1 MEASNISWIVYEL
14 VRVKD
19 DRNSM
24 RHEDVLGHY
33 QAKLQDLRSKNR
45 RLTFQLKDLYG
56 KYERAMRCDESSVE
70 GNRAAS
76 SMTKVPSKEVSDQ
89 LGISLKDKSLIGK
102 SHPTHDIDSQL
113 NVRMNRSSRG
123 HIRSSTK
130 TAAAAAAAGSG
141 DSDVTGTR
149 RLTGDLNRNKNTDS
163 KDENECSS
171 VDVPI
176 PQALT
181 EGIATSARSDI
192 VLCNLSSSTE
202 GTIFVHLLSQS
213 VLNYFLTTTFHTH
226 FIIPATN

>member
-33 QAKLQDLRSKNR
+33 QAKLQELRSKNR
-45 RLTFQLKDLYG
+45 RLNFQLKDLYG
-56 KYERAMRCDESSVE
+56 KYERAMRGDESSVE
-70 GNRAAS
+70 GNRAVS
-76 SMTKVPSKEVSDQ
+76 SVTEVPSVEVSDQ
-89 LGISLKDKSLIGK
+89 HEISSKDESLIAK
-102 SHPTHDIDSQL
+102 SHPPHDVDSQSS
-113 NVRMNRSSRG
+113 VRVNRSIRS

-130 TAAAAAAAGSG
+130 TAAAADADSG

-149 RLTGDLNRNKNTDS
+149 RLTGNLNRNKNTDS

-171 VDVPI
+171 VDVLI
-176 PQALT
+176 PK
-181 EGIATSARSDI
+181 ECSIGIATSARSDV

-202 GTIFVHLLSQS
+202 GTIFLLFLILSY
-213 VLNYFLTTTFHTH
+213 LNSISTTMFHRH
-226 FIIPATN
+226 ILIPAVN